1 MKNTEV
7 KIISFF
13 DERESRINL
22 FNLFFCLWR
31 ISDVWI
37 SEICA
42 SNILIFCRDLVWT
55 YSMCLRGHK
64 IWLNLQFGIYSRWS
78 YNDILKL
85 WWHQRYWRSTPVVLV
100 HWLIAKFFFCGEH
113 FLVTCFMCVKKGW
126 KGVLR
131 FAYNRMHTFGRRFD
145 ATRRSQN
152 RAWPIA
158 FLQIFRTASTI
169 LNRLKLLY
177 LSKSIDE
184 STKNRFQ
191 IP

>member
-7 KIISFF
+7 RIISFF

-22 FNLFFCLWR
+22 FNLFFCLRR

-37 SEICA
+37 SEICS

-126 KGVLR
+126 KGCIKICTQQD
-131 FAYNRMHTFGRRFD
+131 AYFWTKVWCD
-145 ATRRSQN
+145 QN
-152 RAWPIA
+152 KPESC
-158 FLQIFRTASTI
+158 LTHCI
-169 LNRLKLLY
+169 LA
-177 LSKSIDE
+177 D
-184 STKNRFQ
+184 FQ
-191 IP
+191 NSFHDIE